1 MSWFDEEKQ
10 EQKKSSRK
18 YVIVCDWSLLCYVRS
33 KLGPLGQTP

>member
-18 YVIVCDWSLLCYVRS
+18 YVIVCDWSMCS
-33 KLGPLGQTP
+33 K